1 MSPFVLVVVFL
12 VGALVFSAIKIL
24 KEYERGVMFTLG
36 RFTGVKGPGIILVI
50 PILQQMTKV
59 DLRVIVLD
67 VPKQDVISRD
77 NVSVKVNAVVY
88 FRVVDPGQSHHP
100 GRQSVGGHQPVRA
113 DDAALGAGPARPR
126 RNAVATR

>member
-36 RFTGVKGPGIILVI
+36 RFTGIKGPGIILVI

-77 NVSVKVNAVVY
+77 RGGGPHRSAQWGTGG
-88 FRVVDPGQSHHP
+88 FR
-100 GRQSVGGHQPVRA
+100 
-113 DDAALGAGPARPR
+113 L
-126 RNAVATR
+126 